1 MKRFIP
7 LLCLAVVTHTYA
19 LEDTPENRAK
29 EAARYLAATPPEEM
43 LADMSASMAQTMPEA
58 QRAQFLKVMNDYLD
72 MAALKEA
79 IKQSNIKIFTAD
91 ELKAL
96 ADFYST
102 PEGKSA
108 MKKMGPYMA
117 DVMPAIQAQ
126 IMAAMKK
133 SQEAAKPAAPA
144 STP

>member
-1 MKRFIP
+1 MKRLIP
-7 LLCLAVVTHTYA
+7 LLCLAFVTHTYA
-19 LEDTPENRAK
+19 LEDTPENRAR

-43 LADMSASMAQTMPEA
+43 LADMSANMAQTMPEA
-58 QRAQFLKVMNDYLD
+58 QRAQFLKMMNEYFD
-72 MAALKEA
+72 MAAFKEA
-79 IKQSNIKIFTAD
+79 IKQSTIKIFTAD

-117 DVMPAIQAQ
+117 DLMPAIQTQ
-126 IMAAMKK
+126 IMQAMKK
-133 SQEAAKPAAPA
+133 AKEAPA
-144 STP
+144 PATTP